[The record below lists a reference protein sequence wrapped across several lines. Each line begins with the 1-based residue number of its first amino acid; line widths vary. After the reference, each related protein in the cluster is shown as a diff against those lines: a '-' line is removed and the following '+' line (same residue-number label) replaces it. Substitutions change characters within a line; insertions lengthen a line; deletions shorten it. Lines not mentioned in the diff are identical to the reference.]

1 MTSKD
6 DQSLDWSQLVSEIA
20 PHEALGLLRRR
31 LDLSQNDVTIG
42 TGIGANYISMY
53 ERGSKEIP
61 SGHLRLLFEFYRE
74 KMAAVSRAGGGEG
87 ADRSRA
93 SL

>member
-1 MTSKD
+1 MTRKD
-6 DQSLDWSQLVSEIA
+6 DQSPDWTQLVGEIA

-31 LDLSQNDVTIG
+31 LDLSQNDVTIS

-61 SGHLRLLFEFYRE
+61 AEHLRLLFAFYRE
-74 KMAAVSRAGGGEG
+74 KMAAVTRAGGGEG
-87 ADRSRA
+87 ADHSRA